1 MKLDKKWNEMNFFKI
16 VSFHVNITLLF
27 QGKLNGLL
35 NNQLT
40 LLLRSNFDVL
50 LFLHKT
56 TVL

>member
-1 MKLDKKWNEMNFFKI
+1 MKLDKKWNEMNFVKI

>member
-1 MKLDKKWNEMNFFKI
+1 MKLDKKWNEMNFVKI

-35 NNQLT
+35 NKQLT

>member
-1 MKLDKKWNEMNFFKI
+1 MKLDKKWNEMNFVKI

-50 LFLHKT
+50 LFLRKT